1 MTDPSVVDHMAQLR
15 LKLLEKRLEK
25 EQENLGKMDSPVPR
39 ARNRQED
46 MLQSALRRRKDLLQ
60 ELRDQHLLEE
70 LSQPSALAGGH
81 LRNCSAAAPHIYQL
95 PFPAPQAEAPR
106 IIQQAMPPQPA
117 TIIQQLPQLPPLIAQ
132 IPPAQPFA
140 APRSGS
146 IKEDMVEMM
155 LMQNAQMHQI
165 IMQNMMLKSL
175 PSVAFTQPAGSSSPL
190 LQHRQQDLQLATP
203 MAMKSDRPQLS
214 AVHHH
219 HHYSPPGLLPPAMP
233 AGLLMPSGRLPPTSS
248 ASHWASSTLPAV
260 QIYLPL

>member
-1 MTDPSVVDHMAQLR
+1 MTDPSVVDHMAQLK

-60 ELRDQHLLEE
+60 ELRVR
-70 LSQPSALAGGH
+70 ALHCECTEPGRGAGEQQ
-81 LRNCSAAAPHIYQL
+81 CSAATPHIYQL